1 MPTRRLALL
10 FVFVL
15 VELFGFSLIV
25 PILPYFAGSLGASP
39 VVIGLLVA
47 SNAFAQLIGA
57 PIIGHLSDRWGR
69 RPLLLFSIGSTVI
82 SFVLL
87 GLANTLLLL
96 FVSRFLDGLFG
107 GSIALAQ
114 AYITDITDEEN
125 RARGL
130 GIIGAAFGLGFI
142 AGPALGGRLSE
153 IGFEVP
159 AFLAAGLALLNMIGI
174 ALWLPESLSPERRA
188 RLADDQGEMNARSAL
203 LLSWTALRSV
213 WGALQRPRVGPLLQ
227 IRLFYSLA
235 ITMFQTLFPL
245 YAQLHLG
252 LNVRQTGDVLTYVGV
267 LVALVQGVG
276 IGWMTAR
283 FQESRLVF
291 YGMVVM
297 VGTLL
302 GWAFAP
308 SVPFLLVVLA
318 FMALSSGSVNTL
330 LSSLLTKSVYE
341 QEVGGV
347 LGFSSS
353 LQSLSRV
360 VSPAV
365 GSVLLQVLG
374 TWAPGALA
382 AGVMASLVP
391 FAGRFL
397 LREDAS
403 QESGGG
409 GSLND

>member
-25 PILPYFAGSLGASP
+25 PILPFFAGSLGASP
-39 VVIGLLVA
+39 VMVGLLVA

-69 RPLLLFSIGSTVI
+69 RPMLLFSIGSTTI

-87 GLANTLLLL
+87 GLANTLFLM
-96 FVSRFLDGLFG
+96 FISRFLDGLFG

-114 AYITDITDEEN
+114 AYVTDITDEQN

-130 GIIGAAFGLGFI
+130 GILGAAFGLGFI
-142 AGPALGGRLSE
+142 AGPALGGRLSVL
-153 IGFEVP
+153 GFGVP
-159 AFLAAGLALLNMIGI
+159 AFLAAGLALLNLISM
-174 ALWLPESLSPERRA
+174 ALWLPESLDPERRA
-188 RLADDQGEMNARSAL
+188 QLADEQGEITPRTLLLVPWQVFRSA
-203 LLSWTALRSV
+203 
-213 WGALQRPRVGPLLQ
+213 WGAMQRPRVGPLLQ

-235 ITMFQTLFPL
+235 FTLFQSLFPL
-245 YAQLHLG
+245 YARLHLG
-252 LNVRQTGDVLTYVGV
+252 LNVRQTGDILTYVGA

-283 FQESRLVF
+283 FAEMRLVF
-291 YGMVVM
+291 YGMILM

-318 FMALSSGSVNTL
+318 FMALSSGSINTL
-330 LSSLLTKSVYE
+330 LSSLLTKAVYV
-341 QEVGGV
+341 QEVGGM

-374 TWAPGALA
+374 TWAPGTLA
-382 AGVMASLVP
+382 AAVMAWVVA
-391 FAGRFL
+391 FTWRTL
-397 LREDAS
+397 LRGNVPPEN
-403 QESGGG
+403 GGG
-409 GSLND
+409 N